1 MEEDPQNFRACKG
14 PNPNSWL
21 VPNKEGGPTKPTAYL
36 NNIMKADDV
45 GMVSPAQDGN
55 LGPQALLQ
63 FFIQPLRDDL
73 LDGQVKIG
81 LLLVIGL
88 PHHGEGTRPDLLR
101 RHIIPDH
108 PWPRHDHP
116 TPYSLPL
123 VLVLFLFFLFS
134 VSRLLF
140 PSCHLPFSDSITYR
154 VFFSPAFVFP
164 FQSQDLVCLLVLL
177 LLLPCTVRMTLCLC
191 IIMEVQMCVCL
202 RALDAMTDKDKGL
215 FPSLLS
221 LAFSRPMR
229 HTKANPPDPW
239 PPSHPTTLCP
249 FFRLSVLCGS
259 SSSFLRSA
267 GSGYFAAP

>member
-1 MEEDPQNFRACKG
+1 MEEDPHNFRACKA
-14 PNPNSWL
+14 PNPIGWL

-36 NNIMKADDV
+36 NNIMEADDV

-55 LGPQALLQ
+55 LGPQTLLQ

-73 LDGQVKIG
+73 LDGQVKIR

-116 TPYSLPL
+116 TPYSRPL
-123 VLVLFLFFLFS
+123 FLVLFLLFLFS

-154 VFFSPAFVFP
+154 VFFSRRLFFLSNLKTWFA
-164 FQSQDLVCLLVLL
+164 CYL
-177 LLLPCTVRMTLCLC
+177 LLLPCTVADDALF
-191 IIMEVQMCVCL
+191 VHYYGGAVVCA
-202 RALDAMTDKDKGL
+202 REHWT
-215 FPSLLS
+215 P
-221 LAFSRPMR
+221 
-229 HTKANPPDPW
+229 
-239 PPSHPTTLCP
+239 
-249 FFRLSVLCGS
+249 
-259 SSSFLRSA
+259 
-267 GSGYFAAP
+267 

>member
-1 MEEDPQNFRACKG
+1 MEEDPHNFRACKA
-14 PNPNSWL
+14 PNPIGWL

-63 FFIQPLRDDL
+63 FFIQPLSDDL
-73 LDGQVKIG
+73 LDGQVKIE

-154 VFFSPAFVFP
+154 VFFSRRLFFLSNLKTWFA
-164 FQSQDLVCLLVLL
+164 C
-177 LLLPCTVRMTLCLC
+177 CCC
-191 IIMEVQMCVCL
+191 CY
-202 RALDAMTDKDKGL
+202 RA
-215 FPSLLS
+215 
-221 LAFSRPMR
+221 R
-229 HTKANPPDPW
+229 
-239 PPSHPTTLCP
+239 
-249 FFRLSVLCGS
+249 CG
-259 SSSFLRSA
+259 
-267 GSGYFAAP
+267 

>member
-63 FFIQPLRDDL
+63 FFIQPLSDDL
-73 LDGQVKIG
+73 LDGQVKIE

-154 VFFSPAFVFP
+154 VFFFPGVCFSFPISRPGLLACAAAAATVHGADDALFVHYYGGAV
-164 FQSQDLVCLLVLL
+164 VCMLASIG
-177 LLLPCTVRMTLCLC
+177 RHDR
-191 IIMEVQMCVCL
+191 ERQ
-202 RALDAMTDKDKGL
+202 G
-215 FPSLLS
+215 
-221 LAFSRPMR
+221 AFSVSAFSCFLSP
-229 HTKANPPDPW
+229 HAAHKGKPPDPW

-259 SSSFLRSA
+259 TSRFLRSA